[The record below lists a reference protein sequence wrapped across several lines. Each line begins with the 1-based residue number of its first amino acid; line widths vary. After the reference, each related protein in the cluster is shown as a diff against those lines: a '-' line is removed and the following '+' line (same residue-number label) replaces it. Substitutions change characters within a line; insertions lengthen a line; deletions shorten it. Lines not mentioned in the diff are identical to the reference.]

1 MGKVIYVD
9 FSKEGRELREMT
21 NKLRAEK
28 REPLSKN
35 QKIDYMLNLQA
46 NAGK

>member
-1 MGKVIYVD
+1 MGRLIKVD
-9 FSKEGRELREMT
+9 FSKKGRELREMT
-21 NKLRAEK
+21 KKLRYEK